1 MRCLK
6 WAGSIEGVCK
16 MNIVISK
23 NKIPIRF
30 TDERWKHISLGHPE
44 MANYYYEII
53 ETIEV
58 PEKIY
63 EGNYDEIIAIKHFEK
78 LNDKFVVVV
87 YKEIN
92 NEDGFIITAYISNK
106 VNEFLKRKLIWDSQ
120 K

>member
-1 MRCLK
+1 MLCLRLED
-6 WAGSIEGVCK
+6 SIEGVCK
-16 MNIVISK
+16 MNVAISK
-23 NKIPIRF
+23 NKTPIRF

-44 MANYYYEII
+44 MVDYYFEII
-53 ETIEV
+53 ETIES

-78 LNDKFVVVV
+78 LNDKFVVVI

-92 NEDGFIITAYISNK
+92 AEDGFIITAYISNK
-106 VNEFLKRKLIWDSQ
+106 VNEFLKRKLIWDFQ